1 MLPRR
6 SRQVLPTVHRAADPG
21 GDAHWAVRSARGVCG
36 PFAGS
41 QVVRV
46 GGEPYD
52 HVADTGLVLADVHP
66 ERFRSRT

>member
-21 GDAHWAVRSARGVCG
+21 GAHWAVRSARGVCG

-66 ERFRSRT
+66 ERFRSPT